1 MGEKTVRTED
11 VGTGDK
17 TGEMRR
23 VDSLNIEAGK
33 VSGYQGHGA
42 KHSWKTTLSLAI
54 QSVGVVYGDI
64 GTSPLYVYSS
74 TFPDGIKE
82 KDDILGVMSIII
94 YTIFLVPLLK
104 YVFIVLWANDNG
116 EGGTFA
122 MYSLICRHAKV
133 SLVPNNQPEDREISN
148 YKLDRPSSELKRAQ
162 AIKKKLENSRLVQ
175 YVLFVITITGTS
187 MVIGDGVLTPCI
199 SVLSAVSGLQNG
211 FKSLDQRA
219 VVGISIA
226 ILILLFAVQ
235 QFGTDKVGFTF
246 APIILLW
253 FLFLTGIGLYNLI
266 TYDITVLKAFNP
278 MYIVTYFQRNGK
290 AAWVSLGGA
299 VLCIT
304 GTEAMFADLGHFS
317 VRAIQIS
324 FTCFTFPTIII
335 AYLGQS
341 AYLAKHPGDVATT
354 FYASIPKPLYW
365 PTFVVAVLAAI
376 IASQALITGTFS
388 IIAQS
393 LGLGCFPRVKIVH
406 TSAKNEGQ
414 VYIPEINYLL
424 MIACVIITACFKT
437 TEKIGN
443 AYGIA
448 VVSVMIITTCM
459 ITLIMLV
466 IWKTSIFLI
475 AIFFVV
481 FIAIEGV
488 YLSSVLFKFVDGGYL
503 PLLFSAV
510 LMVIMAIWHY
520 VHKESYMFEVKN
532 KVSTEYMKQLASN
545 PDIHRIPGMGFLYSD
560 LVQGVPPIFS
570 HFVSNIPSV
579 HSVVVIV
586 TIKSLPVSKVLAEE
600 RFIFRQL
607 EPKEYRMFRC
617 VARYGYN
624 DLVEGPKEFEQ
635 LLVENL
641 KEFIRMKGVMSEGNS
656 TNSYEEEMQFVQEA
670 MDKGVVYLMGEAQVV
685 AEEKST
691 WFKKIVVNYIYDFL
705 RRNFRQSDKI
715 LAIPRTKL
723 LRVGMTYDI

>member
-1 MGEKTVRTED
+1 
-11 VGTGDK
+11 
-17 TGEMRR
+17 MRR

-33 VSGYQGHGA
+33 VSGFNAHRA
-42 KHSWKTTLSLAI
+42 KVRTWTTTLSLAI
-54 QSVGVVYGDI
+54 QSLGVVYGDI

-74 TFPDGIKE
+74 TFPNGIKE
-82 KDDILGVMSIII
+82 KDDILGVLSIII
-94 YTIFLVPLLK
+94 YTILFVPMVK

-122 MYSLICRHAKV
+122 MYSLICRYAKV
-133 SLVPNNQPEDREISN
+133 SLIPNNQPEDRELSN
-148 YKLDRPSSELKRAQ
+148 YKLDKPSSELKRSQ
-162 AIKKKLENSRLVQ
+162 AIKKRLETSRLAQ

-199 SVLSAVSGLQNG
+199 SVLSAVSGLQSG
-211 FKSLDQRA
+211 FKGLDQSS
-219 VVGISIA
+219 VVWISVA

-253 FLFLTGIGLYNLI
+253 FLFLTGTGIYNLF
-266 TYDITVLKAFNP
+266 THDITVLKAFNP
-278 MYIVTYFQRNGK
+278 WYIVTYFQRNGK
-290 AAWVSLGGA
+290 AAWISLGGA

-317 VRAIQIS
+317 VRAIQVS
-324 FTCFTFPTIII
+324 FTFFTFPTILF

-341 AYLAKHPGDVATT
+341 AYLSKHPEDVATT
-354 FYASIPKPLYW
+354 FYASIPRPIYW

-376 IASQALITGTFS
+376 IASQALITGAFS

-393 LGLGCFPRVKIVH
+393 LGMGCFPRVKIVH

-414 VYIPEINYLL
+414 VYIPEINYIL
-424 MIACVIITACFKT
+424 MIACVIITAGFET

-448 VVSVMIITTCM
+448 VVSVMCITTSM

-488 YLSSVLFKFVDGGYL
+488 YLSSVLFKFVEGGYL
-503 PLLFSAV
+503 PLFFAAV
-510 LMVIMAIWHY
+510 LMVIMATWHY
-520 VHKESYMFEVKN
+520 VHKQSYMFEVKN
-532 KVSTEYMKQLASN
+532 KVSTEYVKQLASN
-545 PDIHRIPGMGFLYSD
+545 PDIHRLPGMGLLYSD
-560 LVQGVPPIFS
+560 LVQGIPPIFS
-570 HFVSNIPSV
+570 HFISNIPSV

-586 TIKSLPVSKVLAEE
+586 NIKSLPVSKVLAEE

-624 DLVEGPKEFEQ
+624 DLVEGPGEFERQ
-635 LLVENL
+635 LVDNL
-641 KEFIRMKGVMSEGNS
+641 KEYIRMKHVTSEGNS
-656 TNSYEEEMQFVQEA
+656 SSSYEEEIQFVQEA
-670 MDKGVVYLMGEAQVV
+670 MDKGVVYMMGEAQIV
-685 AEEKST
+685 AEEKSS
-691 WFKKIVVNYIYDFL
+691 WFKRIVVNYIYDFL
-705 RRNFRQSDKI
+705 RKNSRQSGKI
-715 LAIPRTKL
+715 MSIPRTKL
-723 LRVGMTYDI
+723 LMVGMTYDI

>member
-211 FKSLDQRA
+211 IKSLDQRA

-324 FTCFTFPTIII
+324 FTCFTFPTIVI

-424 MIACVIITACFKT
+424 MIACVIITAYFKT

-586 TIKSLPVSKVLAEE
+586 TIKPLPVSKVLAEE

-705 RRNFRQSDKI
+705 RKNFRQSDKI

>member
-94 YTIFLVPLLK
+94 YTIVLVPLLK

-211 FKSLDQRA
+211 IKSLDQRA

-324 FTCFTFPTIII
+324 FTCFTFPTIVI

-545 PDIHRIPGMGFLYSD
+545 PDIHRIPGMVFLYSD

-691 WFKKIVVNYIYDFL
+691 WFKKIVVNYIYDSL
-705 RRNFRQSDKI
+705 RKNFRQSDKI